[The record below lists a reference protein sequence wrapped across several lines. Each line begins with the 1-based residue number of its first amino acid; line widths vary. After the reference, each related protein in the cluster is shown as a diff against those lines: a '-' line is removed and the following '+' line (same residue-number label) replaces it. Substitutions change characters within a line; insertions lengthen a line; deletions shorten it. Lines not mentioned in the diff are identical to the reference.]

1 MEGVHSFPFPSA
13 YTLGSAEQLLR
24 TAENMSES

>member
-1 MEGVHSFPFPSA
+1 MFPFPSA